1 MILVRVEKVIDGLHL
16 LLIKT
21 FNKIRIEGNFFNMIM
36 TIYEK
41 STVSTILNEERLKIF
56 P

>member
-1 MILVRVEKVIDGLHL
+1 MDSNHL

-21 FNKIRIEGNFFNMIM
+21 FNKIRIEGNFFNTIM

-41 STVSTILNEERLKIF
+41 STVSTILNDERLKIF

>member
-1 MILVRVEKVIDGLHL
+1 MDSNHL

-41 STVSTILNEERLKIF
+41 PTVSTILNDERLKIF